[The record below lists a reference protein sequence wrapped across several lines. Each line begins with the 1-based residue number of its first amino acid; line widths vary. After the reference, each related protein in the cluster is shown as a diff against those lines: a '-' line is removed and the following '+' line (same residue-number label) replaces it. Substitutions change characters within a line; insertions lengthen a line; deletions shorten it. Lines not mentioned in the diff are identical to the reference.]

1 MSFLKL
7 KNVASY
13 TDEVNIDLSK
23 PINIF
28 YGQNGCGKSTISNYF
43 YDENNQ
49 KYIDSTCQLE
59 REYKKIVYNQ
69 MFIDDYFYEKDVQD
83 GIFTLSKENKEIEIK
98 IKNIEKD
105 IHELKKKREIANST
119 ISQKLLDENKLLI
132 KIKDGIFNKYAI
144 LRGGGLKP
152 LLKHRKDNFFDEVY
166 NNKID
171 ESEERKSLNELE
183 AEYGDLIKNKGVSK
197 DKLPELIKYT
207 LSENEYLLLNEPL
220 VPLGDNYLSTLIK
233 KYDNYDWVKRGIDD
247 YMKTDSCPF
256 CQSKTITDDFIEAI
270 TSIFDKT
277 YEKTI
282 SDIKKLRDEYSHYYD
297 YININIIEIINL
309 IGEDKRELFETLHR
323 ELSSLIINN
332 IKKIDEKI
340 SSPSR
345 EIQLNDLVVLN
356 KLNEIINHEN
366 DKIEILNHMVRNFK
380 QSENKIRSILWN
392 EIRYECADIIFVYNQ
407 QVSEILEEKKKLE
420 IAENELSSKID
431 GKNEELN
438 NLRESTSTIHDTIEN
453 INNNLKLLGLQGF
466 EIDKYEQTNYYVIKR
481 NSGNGNEKIFNTLS
495 EGEKTL
501 ISFLYFI
508 ELCKGRKES
517 DVSNNDELLIV
528 IDDPIS
534 SLSQNYI
541 YDIAS
546 IINYQIIKTNTSGK
560 TIILTH
566 NLYFFHELIK
576 LAPQNKDTFNKKY
589 NLYRVYKNTN
599 SQIES
604 IGKNDIKNEYH
615 SLWSIIKDAKN
626 NKAPITIIPNVMR
639 NILEYY
645 FSFVHKYDNLKDKI
659 EELVIETDNQNYRA
673 FYRYINRG
681 SHLDSVNIS
690 NFMNIDT
697 NNYLTLFKMIFLE
710 MGDENHYNNMMED

>member
-28 YGQNGCGKSTISNYF
+28 YGQNGSGKSTISNYF

-49 KYIDSTCQLE
+49 RYIDSTCQLDKG
-59 REYKKIVYNQ
+59 YKKIVYNQ

-98 IKNIEKD
+98 IKDIERD
-105 IHELKKKREIANST
+105 IEDLKKEREIANST
-119 ISQKLLDENKLLI
+119 ISQKLLEKNKLSTN
-132 KIKDGIFNKYAI
+132 IKDNIFNKYST
-144 LRGGGLKP
+144 LRNGELRP
-152 LLKHRKDNFFDEVY
+152 LLKHRKENFFDEVY
-166 NNKID
+166 NNLFD
-171 ESEERKSLNELE
+171 ESEERKSLDKLE
-183 AEYGDLIKNKGVSK
+183 SEYSDLIKNKGVSK
-197 DKLPELIKYT
+197 DKLSELIKYT
-207 LSENEYLLLNEPL
+207 LSEDDYLLLNEPL

-233 KYDNYDWVKRGIDD
+233 TYNNYDWVKHGLDNYI
-247 YMKTDSCPF
+247 KTESCPF
-256 CQSKTITDDFIEAI
+256 CQSKTITGDFIEAL
-270 TSIFDKT
+270 SGIFDKT

-282 SDIKKLRDEYSHYYD
+282 SDIRKLRDVYSNYYD
-297 YININIIEIINL
+297 YININVIEINNL
-309 IGEDKRELFETLHR
+309 ISDDKKELFEALHR
-323 ELSSLIINN
+323 ELSNLIIEN

-340 SSPSR
+340 SSPSKK
-345 EIQLNDLVVLN
+345 IQLSELIILN
-356 KLNEIINHEN
+356 ELNEIINYEN
-366 DKIEILNHMVRNFK
+366 DKIEILNHMVKNFR

-392 EIRYECADIIFVYNQ
+392 EIRYECADLISVYNQ
-407 QVSEILEEKKKLE
+407 QASEILEEKKKLE
-420 IAENELSSKID
+420 VTENELSSKID
-431 GKNEELN
+431 EKKNELKL
-438 NLRESTSTIHDTIEN
+438 LRESTSTIHDTIEN
-453 INNNLKLLGLQGF
+453 INKNLKLLGLQGF
-466 EIDKYEQTNYYVIKR
+466 EIDKYEQSNYYVIKR
-481 NSGNGNEKIFNTLS
+481 NRGNNNEKIFNTLS

-508 ELCKGRKES
+508 ELCKGRRES
-517 DVSNNDELLIV
+517 EISNNNDLLIV

-546 IINYQIIKTNTSGK
+546 IINYQLIKENTSGK
-560 TIILTH
+560 IIILTH

-576 LAPQNKDTFNKKY
+576 LAPKNEKSFNNKYK
-589 NLYRVYKNTN
+589 LYRVYKNEN
-599 SQIES
+599 SQIEP
-604 IGKNDIKNEYH
+604 IGRYDIKNEYH

-626 NKAPITIIPNVMR
+626 NKAPITILPNVMR

-645 FSFVHKYDNLKDKI
+645 FSFVHKYDNLNEKI
-659 EELVIETDNQNYRA
+659 EELVIKTDNQNYRA

-690 NFMNIDT
+690 NFINIDT
-697 NNYLTLFKMIFLE
+697 SNYLTLFKGIFSE

>member
-28 YGQNGCGKSTISNYF
+28 YGQNGSGKSTISNYF

-49 KYIDSTCQLE
+49 RYIDSTCQLDKG
-59 REYKKIVYNQ
+59 YKKIVYNQ

-98 IKNIEKD
+98 IKDIERD
-105 IHELKKKREIANST
+105 IEDLKKEREIANST
-119 ISQKLLDENKLLI
+119 ISQKLLEKNKLSTN
-132 KIKDGIFNKYAI
+132 IKDNIFNKYST
-144 LRGGGLKP
+144 LRNGELRP
-152 LLKHRKDNFFDEVY
+152 LLKHRKENFFDEVY
-166 NNKID
+166 NNLFD
-171 ESEERKSLNELE
+171 ESEERKSLDKLE
-183 AEYGDLIKNKGVSK
+183 SEYSDLIKNKGVSK
-197 DKLPELIKYT
+197 DKLSELIKYT
-207 LSENEYLLLNEPL
+207 LSEDDYLLLNEPL
-220 VPLGDNYLSTLIK
+220 IPLGDNYLSTLIK
-233 KYDNYDWVKRGIDD
+233 TYNNYDWVKHGLDNYI
-247 YMKTDSCPF
+247 KTESCPF
-256 CQSKTITDDFIEAI
+256 CQSKTITGDFIEAL
-270 TSIFDKT
+270 SGIFDKT

-282 SDIKKLRDEYSHYYD
+282 SDIRKLRDVYSNYYD
-297 YININIIEIINL
+297 YININVIEINNL
-309 IGEDKRELFETLHR
+309 ISDDKKELFEALHR
-323 ELSSLIINN
+323 ELSNLIIEN

-340 SSPSR
+340 SSPSKK
-345 EIQLNDLVVLN
+345 IQLSELIILN
-356 KLNEIINHEN
+356 ELNEIINYEN
-366 DKIEILNHMVRNFK
+366 DKIEILNHMVKNFR

-392 EIRYECADIIFVYNQ
+392 EIRYECADLISVYNQ
-407 QVSEILEEKKKLE
+407 QASEILEEKKKLE
-420 IAENELSSKID
+420 VTENELSSKID
-431 GKNEELN
+431 EKKNELKL
-438 NLRESTSTIHDTIEN
+438 LRESTSTIHDTIEN
-453 INNNLKLLGLQGF
+453 INKNLKLLGLQGF
-466 EIDKYEQTNYYVIKR
+466 EIDKYEQSNYYVIKR
-481 NSGNGNEKIFNTLS
+481 NRGNNNEKIFNTLS

-508 ELCKGRKES
+508 ELCKGRRES
-517 DVSNNDELLIV
+517 EISNNNDLLIV

-546 IINYQIIKTNTSGK
+546 IINYQLIKENTSGK
-560 TIILTH
+560 IIILTH

-576 LAPQNKDTFNKKY
+576 LAPKNEKSFNNKYK
-589 NLYRVYKNTN
+589 LYRVYKNEN
-599 SQIES
+599 SQIEP
-604 IGKNDIKNEYH
+604 IGRYDIKNEYH

-626 NKAPITIIPNVMR
+626 NKAPITILPNVMR

-645 FSFVHKYDNLKDKI
+645 FSFVHKYDNLNEKI
-659 EELVIETDNQNYRA
+659 EELVIKTDNQNYRA

-690 NFMNIDT
+690 NFINIDT
-697 NNYLTLFKMIFLE
+697 SNYLTLFKGIFSE